1 MVARDGVRAGA
12 SKLWTKKDI
21 IKVTC
26 CKALTVEL
34 EAFGFLASALS
45 QSLATTFAGS
55 STVAEGWLITVCGL
69 SCLQ

>member
-1 MVARDGVRAGA
+1 MRF
-12 SKLWTKKDI
+12 
-21 IKVTC
+21 TC

-34 EAFGFLASALS
+34 EAFGLLAGAFS

-55 STVAEGWLITVCGL
+55 STVAGGWLLALCAL